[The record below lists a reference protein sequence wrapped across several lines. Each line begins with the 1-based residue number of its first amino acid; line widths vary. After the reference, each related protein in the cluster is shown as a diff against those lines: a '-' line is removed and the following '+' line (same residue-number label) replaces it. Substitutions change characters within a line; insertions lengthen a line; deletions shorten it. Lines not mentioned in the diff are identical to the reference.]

1 MKIFEAQRLIRN
13 GQLRPTQILKECLE
27 RIEEHKDLNA
37 FITLDIDGAMKEAK
51 RQDEM
56 LKTANLERLPLLFGI
71 PIALKDLIYTKGM
84 RTTAGSLFWKD
95 FIPEEDAFIV
105 RRLKRSGAI
114 IIGKTNMHEIAL
126 GVTNNNPHFG
136 PCRNPYDPTK
146 VSGGSSGGSAVA
158 VATGMALGAIGTD
171 TGGSIRIPSAL
182 CGVVGLKPTYGKVSL
197 RGVIPLAWHL
207 DHVGPITNSVIDALI
222 LLKAI
227 EGHDSKDPFSFKV
240 KRTDLLQTTT
250 DLSGVRVAKAV
261 GEFFQKADAKILKVV
276 DEVARKLEE
285 LGATVQPENMDWLK
299 EAAAANGLMTQ
310 TEAAAFHRERLREQ
324 PELFSEDVRQ
334 RLMEG
339 MSTKGID
346 YAAARYTQ
354 SLTKRRFEQFFKD
367 YDLLLLPTVPITA
380 PNISGEGAVEMA
392 RRLTRF
398 TASFNISGLPAI
410 TLPTGMIDGL
420 PVGVQLVSRSFN
432 EFFLLQISLMLES
445 FIQKAGNSV

>member
-1 MKIFEAQRLIRN
+1 MKIFEAQKLIRKK
-13 GQLRPTQILKECLE
+13 QITPTQILRECLE
-27 RIEEHKDLNA
+27 KIEQYKDLNA
-37 FITLDIDGAMKEAK
+37 FITLDIDGAMKQARE
-51 RQDEM
+51 QDEM
-56 LKTANLERLPLLFGI
+56 LKTANTEKLPALFGI

-84 RTTAGSLFWKD
+84 KTTAGSLFWKD
-95 FIPEEDAFIV
+95 FVPDEDAFV
-105 RRLKRSGAI
+105 VEKLKRAGAI
-114 IIGKTNMHEIAL
+114 ILGKTNMHEIAL

-136 PCRNPYDPTK
+136 PCRNPYDPSK
-146 VSGGSSGGSAVA
+146 ISGGSSGGSAVA
-158 VATGMALGAIGTD
+158 VATGMALGALGTD

-182 CGVVGLKPTYGKVSL
+182 CGVVGLKPTYGRVSL

-207 DHVGPITNSVIDALI
+207 DHVGPITNCVMDAWILLSVI
-222 LLKAI
+222 
-227 EGHDSKDPFSFKV
+227 EGYDTKDPFSV
-240 KRTDLLQTTT
+240 KSRRMKPIKSNEK
-250 DLSGVRVAKAV
+250 LSGVKIAKATGDFVQRADERILKIVDDVAK
-261 GEFFQKADAKILKVV
+261 D
-276 DEVARKLEE
+276 LEE

>member
-1 MKIFEAQRLIRN
+1 MKIFEAQKLIRKK
-13 GQLRPTQILKECLE
+13 QITPTQILRECLE
-27 RIEEHKDLNA
+27 KIEQYKDLNA
-37 FITLDIDGAMKEAK
+37 FITLDIDGAMKQARE
-51 RQDEM
+51 QDEM
-56 LKTANLERLPLLFGI
+56 LKTANTEKLPALFGI

-84 RTTAGSLFWKD
+84 KTTAGSLFWKD
-95 FIPEEDAFIV
+95 FVPDEDAFV
-105 RRLKRSGAI
+105 VEKLKRAGAI
-114 IIGKTNMHEIAL
+114 ILGKTNMHEIAL

-136 PCRNPYDPTK
+136 PCRNPYDPSK
-146 VSGGSSGGSAVA
+146 ISGGSSGGSAVA
-158 VATGMALGAIGTD
+158 VATGMALGALGTD

-182 CGVVGLKPTYGKVSL
+182 CGVVGLKPTYGRVSL

-207 DHVGPITNSVIDALI
+207 DHVGPITNCVMDAWILLSVI
-222 LLKAI
+222 
-227 EGHDSKDPFSFKV
+227 EGYDTKDPFSV
-240 KRTDLLQTTT
+240 KSRRMKPIKSNDKLFSVKIAKATGDFVQRADERILKIV
-250 DLSGVRVAKAV
+250 DDVAK
-261 GEFFQKADAKILKVV
+261 D
-276 DEVARKLEE
+276 LEE